1 MEKRV
6 FFLNGVYDNVL
17 REILAS
23 QNAHPGEIF
32 FLQPYKSHRMT
43 AFADNP
49 PTPEESV
56 RVYISTTDD
65 LNHVRYVA
73 EIVNWEDKRQIPPDR
88 LALLNKRI
96 RKLQPEEKEIYPTVR
111 GRECRNL
118 LSIRNLR
125 QLVKPFTVAQL
136 TKTSDGQPLSSNR
149 SRSGGWSYVREISF
163 SDNAD
168 TDNVSALIDKDSF
181 DKDFEAKVTDSQ
193 GISSQARQK
202 RLSTASKTPER
213 VRVVSTAFRR
223 NPDVVAEV
231 LARAKG
237 HCEECKLSAPFHRA
251 RDKTPYLEIHH
262 KVTLA
267 AGGEDTIENAL
278 ALCPNCHR
286 RLHFG

>member
-1 MEKRV
+1 MQKRA

-17 REILAS
+17 REISAS
-23 QNAHPGEIF
+23 QNVHPHEIF
-32 FLQPYKSHRMT
+32 FLQPYKSHMMT
-43 AFADNP
+43 AFADSP
-49 PTPEESV
+49 PTSEDSV

-65 LNHVRYVA
+65 LNHVHYAA
-73 EIVNWEDKRQIPPDR
+73 EIVGWEDKRQIPLDR
-88 LALLNKRI
+88 LRLLNKRI
-96 RKLQPEEKEIYPTVR
+96 RKLQPKEKEVYMRVR

-125 QLVKPFTVAQL
+125 RLRKPFSVAQL
-136 TKTSDGQPLSSNR
+136 TKISDGQPLSSNR
-149 SRSGGWSYVREISF
+149 SRSGGWSYVHEISL
-163 SDNAD
+163 SDNLH
-168 TDNVSALIDKDSF
+168 TDDITSLIDKESF
-181 DKDFEAKVTDSQ
+181 DKDFEAKVAESQ
-193 GISSQARQK
+193 SISSQARQK

-213 VRVVSTAFRR
+213 VPVVSRAFRR

-237 HCEECKLSAPFHRA
+237 HCEECKLSAPFLRA
-251 RDKTPYLEIHH
+251 RDNTPYLEIHH

-267 AGGEDTIENAL
+267 LGGEDTVENAL